1 MYAAKPFADAIE
13 RLLKNKDLRQQMS
26 RAAQAHIRQ
35 AHDLNKNYQKM
46 ETKLQTIVRCD

>member
-1 MYAAKPFADAIE
+1 
-13 RLLKNKDLRQQMS
+13 MS

-46 ETKLQTIVRCD
+46 ENVLQAIIKTPDIKDSPQRHQEHKD